1 MGSKSGRL
9 YSFFAGDHDRIDD
22 LFKLATQVKEAVD
35 LGLYEQFR
43 GGLLRHIGMEER
55 ILIPAAQR
63 ASGDK
68 KLAVVEK
75 IRLDHGAIAALL
87 VPKPIPLVL
96 SALKA
101 ILTKH
106 NELEEQSGGLYE
118 VCEQLTENE
127 LDRLMKQLAEVAEVS
142 TNPLQEPSKVLDAT
156 RRALSRA
163 GYNLDSYKPETSA

>member
-1 MGSKSGRL
+1 MEYTRGRL

-22 LFKLATQVKEAVD
+22 LFKRATRVKDAVD
-35 LGLYEQFR
+35 LRLYEQFR
-43 GGLLRHIGMEER
+43 AGLLRHIAMEEK

-63 ASGDK
+63 AAGGK
-68 KLAVVEK
+68 RLPIVER

-96 SALKA
+96 NALHA

-106 NELEEQSGGLYE
+106 NELEEQSAGLYE
-118 VCEQLTENE
+118 VCEQLTGNE
-127 LDRLMKQLAEVAEVS
+127 LDELMKQLAEAPEVP

-163 GYNLDSYKPETSA
+163 GYDLDSYMS